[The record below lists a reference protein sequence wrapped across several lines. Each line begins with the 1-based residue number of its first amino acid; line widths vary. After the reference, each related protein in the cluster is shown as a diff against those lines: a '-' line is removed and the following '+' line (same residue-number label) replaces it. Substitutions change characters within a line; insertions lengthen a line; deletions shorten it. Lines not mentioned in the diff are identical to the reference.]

1 MSIWSAIAANPE
13 AWHAPDLTVRNDGAK
28 DSGGDYTRDWA
39 PLALGTANDA
49 ERAALGYKPGDPLY
63 DALQRQYA
71 QQYASQAWANSARD
85 SDAGQAGLATA
96 PADPFDEWLR
106 QKGYTLQMR
115 RTPGTNNSEVRYVDA
130 NGNPVGQSMA
140 RHASP
145 ENDFLAGGALLAAPA
160 LAALPGWA
168 AATGGMAGNT
178 AGAAGGLAGVDLG
191 ALPATSAGVAEGGAA
206 TGGAMAPSGLTA
218 AQLDL
223 AAGTYGPSFAATVPE
238 AVTIGGSVVPTGA
251 AAAGGLAGLVS
262 SAGNALEQLATPGN
276 LLKIGST
283 LGGALIGSNSANQ
296 ALKAQQR
303 STDAALAEQRR
314 QYDQTRADL
323 YGARDLSRTDLLGGQ
338 RQSRADLTQGM
349 DRSRAD
355 LNQGLSGALGDYAP
369 YQQAGRQALAQYQQA
384 LAKPVTAADVMAD
397 PGYQFGLQQGQL
409 ALDRKTAAMGGRV
422 SGAALK
428 AASRYGTDYASTGYN
443 AAYQRRQDSLNRLAQ
458 LAGMGQQA
466 AGQAASARLG
476 TAGSLSSGALGTAG
490 AMSSGSLGTAGQLG
504 QGQFQAAGGAA
515 NAGANRAN
523 AISDLV
529 TSQGNAMGGA
539 ALAQGNIWANA
550 GNQLAA
556 LYNRRQNPYGYPG
569 P

>member
-1 MSIWSAIAANPE
+1 MSIWSAIAQSGWVDPQSLAATPNP
-13 AWHAPDLTVRNDGAK
+13 GA
-28 DSGGDYTRDWA
+28 
-39 PLALGTANDA
+39 GT
-49 ERAALGYKPGDPLY
+49 
-63 DALQRQYA
+63 
-71 QQYASQAWANSARD
+71 RD
-85 SDAGQAGLATA
+85 SDAGFQGAALDNWGMPSLTVGATTPEEMARVGFDPRSGMSFDQWLSAQGLT
-96 PADPFDEWLR
+96 R
-106 QKGYTLQMR
+106 MVR
-115 RTPGTNNSEVRYVDA
+115 RTPGTNNSEVAYFDRS
-130 NGNPVGQSMA
+130 GNQVGQSIA

-223 AAGTYGPSFAATVPE
+223 AAGTYGPSFAATAPV
-238 AVTIGGSVVPTGA
+238 AVDLGAGLGGVMATGA
-251 AAAGGLAGLVS
+251 GGGLAGLAG

-428 AASRYGTDYASTGYN
+428 AASRYGTDYATSGYN